1 MAYGDDIA
9 AYSTV
14 ASVMLT
20 LYRQTLGDFDVSSME
35 RCVSPNMHVSA
46 PERIV
51 SVYLV
56 IDDSG

>member
-35 RCVSPNMHVSA
+35 RCVFLKIRMSA

-56 IDDSG
+56 IFDSG